1 MAGFVLQ
8 YNNCIVTRAVEWLK
22 LYCNM
27 VGLKGL
33 KGCFFVLQYTWCIVA
48 KKGLG
53 AEDCIAIRLLYCN
66 LGGWMTGVLCHN
78 TLQCIVTNRGSSSVS
93 QYWASRS
100 STVIG
105 E

>member
-1 MAGFVLQ
+1 MGRNCIAIGKLVVEPLYCNSRIVLQLGCVVAGFVLQ

-53 AEDCIAIRLLYCN
+53 AEDCIAIQLLYCN
-66 LGGWMTGVLCHN
+66 LGR
-78 TLQCIVTNRGSSSVS
+78 LQ
-93 QYWASRS
+93 
-100 STVIG
+100 
-105 E
+105 

>member
-1 MAGFVLQ
+1 MYCNTL
-8 YNNCIVTRAVEWLK
+8 NCIVTKAVGWLK

-27 VGLKGL
+27 VDL

-53 AEDCIAIRLLYCN
+53 AEDCIAIQLLYCN
-66 LGGWMTGVLCHN
+66 RMD
-78 TLQCIVTNRGSSSVS
+78 CIVTNRGSSSVF

-100 STVIG
+100 
-105 E
+105 